1 MFREMRRNRQQ
12 LDAAECER
20 ILKERCVA
28 VLALSGDDGY
38 PYSVPVNYCY
48 TDGKIIF
55 HCAKSGHKLDAIRR
69 SDKVSLCVIDK
80 DEVVPGELTS
90 YFRSVIV
97 FGRAR
102 ILEDV
107 EEIRR
112 VAEAFTYKYSIEPE
126 TVPKYVE
133 DSMPSL
139 CCVEISPEHISGKEA
154 KELVKLR
161 ADGAL

>member
-55 HCAKSGHKLDAIRR
+55 HCAKVGHKLDAIRR

-80 DEVVPGELTS
+80 ADVVPDELTS
-90 YFRSVIV
+90 YYRSVIV

-102 ILEDV
+102 ILEDA

-112 VAEAFTYKYSIEPE
+112 AAETFSYKYSRKPE
-126 TVPKYVE
+126 TVLAYVK
-133 DSMPSL
+133 DSMPAL

-154 KELVKLR
+154 KELVQLR